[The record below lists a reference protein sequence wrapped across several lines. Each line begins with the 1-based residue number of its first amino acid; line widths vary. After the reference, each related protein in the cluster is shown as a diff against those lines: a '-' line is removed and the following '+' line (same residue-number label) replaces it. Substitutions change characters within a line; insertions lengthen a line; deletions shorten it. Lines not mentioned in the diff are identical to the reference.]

1 MPERAVKRYAALE
14 FPEYANW
21 TPNDVAMREFDETI
35 KADERRQA
43 LIEELGTE
51 ELLDIYRGLLTAR
64 LHDIQLKRWV
74 RQGVITKAW
83 LGAGEAVTVG
93 VCRALGESDVVGNA
107 AALMER
113 GVPLTSCFAAYLGT
127 TDSITRG
134 RDLHIEIRS
143 RA

>member
-1 MPERAVKRYAALE
+1 MPEGAVKRYAALE

-83 LGAGEAVTVG
+83 LGRV
-93 VCRALGESDVVGNA
+93 RRLS
-107 AALMER
+107 
-113 GVPLTSCFAAYLGT
+113 PLVSVAPWAKAMLW
-127 TDSITRG
+127 
-134 RDLHIEIRS
+134 
-143 RA
+143 AQ